1 MRNSPIRSIRI
12 ALAVFLA
19 KMRLGISNTVLAS
32 IFCLKS
38 KRVIAQIIHDVSKA
52 LLNDFVGNNLGLGHI
67 DRVSVLRDHQTSV
80 STKLMTERDD
90 QLVIVMDGTYL
101 FIQKSSDNKFQR
113 RSFSMH
119 KHRNLI
125 KPMMIT
131 ATVKAGTEII
141 MNTIH
146 FCLHPYSHRYFSGR
160 LHFERDRPFPS

>member
-1 MRNSPIRSIRI
+1 MRSIRV

-19 KMRLGISNTVLAS
+19 KMRLGISNAVLAS
-32 IFCLKS
+32 IFCLKN
-38 KRVIAQIIHDVSKA
+38 KRVVAQIIHDVSKA

-80 STKLMTERDD
+80 STKLMTERDN
-90 QLVIVMDGTYL
+90 QLIIVMDGTYL

-131 ATVKAGTEII
+131 ATVKAATE
-141 MNTIH
+141 TI
-146 FCLHPYSHRYFSGR
+146 LITIQFSSSPLLPSIFSVGR
-160 LHFERDRPFPS
+160 LHLECDRPFPS